1 MKNETVAQVFFFEFC
16 EISKNIFFYR
26 TRPVAASVKTEH
38 QYLIVL
44 KYVYHTYLKLICT
57 NRVID

>member
-16 EISKNIFFYR
+16 EISKNTFFYR